1 MYLKRLFKIIKIKI
15 YVNINKKLKDMPA
28 NKQFRIKIAYKIKD
42 AKRSN
47 VYKTN
52 QFIYYMH
59 YYIHIYKYEYKSYL
73 ANRRCTIS
81 PMMQQD

>member
-1 MYLKRLFKIIKIKI
+1 
-15 YVNINKKLKDMPA
+15 MPA

-59 YYIHIYKYEYKSYL
+59 YYIHIYEYKYNINKYEYKSYL